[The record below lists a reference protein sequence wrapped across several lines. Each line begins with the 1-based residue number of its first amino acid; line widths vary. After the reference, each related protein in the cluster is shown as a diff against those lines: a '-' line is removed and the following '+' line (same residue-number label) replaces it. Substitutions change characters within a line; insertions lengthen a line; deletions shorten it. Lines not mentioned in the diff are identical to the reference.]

1 MDNNARQI
9 VTAITRRRAT
19 AGESFTAFDITT
31 EARGQGAFV
40 PHGEARDLVQA
51 LFQDGEMGA
60 AYRRTVVNLGGGAR
74 PFVYHRFDVDAS
86 TYQSPSGSRPIAPPP
101 TPASPTSDTSSP
113 SPQTNQGGIIRR
125 VMNFLGGSAKSD
137 VVPKTPVATTLGSAA
152 SSSSRRK
159 TLNLDASAFL
169 PITRDEMM
177 RESRTSLFWSG
188 AWFGRLDLIPPTTDR
203 RTLLIDRGMMS
214 AGLLSAE
221 QLAEIHRIGDLYSK
235 YAKDV
240 QTIQHAGR
248 IAGQAAVDAERKTR
262 AEAREKKKAEA
273 IEKREKR
280 RAEIE
285 HRKQNDI
292 VFLGRR
298 VSGGL
303 ADRESDVEKLRSLEL
318 PVLST
323 PAELAA
329 AMEITIPNLRW
340 LAFHADVATRTH
352 YVSFDIQKKSGGLR
366 RLSAPHKRLKAAQ
379 TWILEN
385 VLCAAVVHDAAH
397 GFVPGRSTIT
407 GAKEHVGQAIVL
419 NADLENFFPSIHW
432 TRVRKVFQTLGYSPA
447 VAAILALVCTEC
459 PRREVQFNGQ
469 TMYVAT
475 GPRGLPQGACTSPML
490 SNMVALRLDRR
501 LVGLAN
507 KFGLKYTRYADDLT
521 LSGGHDLGR
530 RLGYV
535 MARLRHI
542 AADEGFAIN
551 ESKTRVQRRHQA
563 QSVTGLI
570 VNDRVSVSRSELRR
584 LRAILHSAKSQ
595 GLESQNRDNH
605 PDYRGYLTGLLA
617 YVAAT
622 RPALAAEMKRE
633 LDSIR
638 N

>member
-1 MDNNARQI
+1 
-9 VTAITRRRAT
+9 
-19 AGESFTAFDITT
+19 
-31 EARGQGAFV
+31 
-40 PHGEARDLVQA
+40 
-51 LFQDGEMGA
+51 
-60 AYRRTVVNLGGGAR
+60 
-74 PFVYHRFDVDAS
+74 
-86 TYQSPSGSRPIAPPP
+86 
-101 TPASPTSDTSSP
+101 
-113 SPQTNQGGIIRR
+113 
-125 VMNFLGGSAKSD
+125 
-137 VVPKTPVATTLGSAA
+137 
-152 SSSSRRK
+152 
-159 TLNLDASAFL
+159 
-169 PITRDEMM
+169 
-177 RESRTSLFWSG
+177 
-188 AWFGRLDLIPPTTDR
+188 
-203 RTLLIDRGMMS
+203 LIDRGMMS

-240 QTIQHAGR
+240 QTIQHASQL
-248 IAGQAAVDAERKTR
+248 AGQAAVEADRKAR

-273 IEKREKR
+273 KAKREKR

-303 ADRESDVEKLRSLEL
+303 ADRESDVEKLRSLDL

-323 PAELAA
+323 PADLAT
-329 AMEITIPNLRW
+329 AMGITIPNLRW

-379 TWILEN
+379 AWILEN
-385 VLCAAVVHDAAH
+385 VLCSAAVHDAAH

-407 GAKEHVGQAIVL
+407 GAQAHIGQAIVL

-447 VAAILALVCTEC
+447 VATILALVCTEC

-469 TMYVAT
+469 TMHVAT

-501 LVGLAN
+501 LAGLAN
-507 KFGLKYTRYADDLT
+507 KFDLKYTRYADDLT
-521 LSGGHDLGR
+521 LSGGDELGR

-542 AADEGFAIN
+542 ASDEGFAIN

-595 GLESQNRDNH
+595 GLASQNRDDH
-605 PDYRGYLTGLLA
+605 PDYRSYLTGLLA